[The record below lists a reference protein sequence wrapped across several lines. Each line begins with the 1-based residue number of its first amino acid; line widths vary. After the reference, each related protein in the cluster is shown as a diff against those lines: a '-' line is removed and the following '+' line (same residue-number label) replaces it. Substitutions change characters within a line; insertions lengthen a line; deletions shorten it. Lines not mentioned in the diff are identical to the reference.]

1 MIKPKITVVTS
12 SYWRP
17 DFLRRCIQS
26 VQKQSFEDYEHIIVS
41 DHDPFTKAVCDEFK
55 DDSRIRFVEITEPY
69 IYNLGAISFNT
80 GIQMANSDYICYAL
94 DDDLLYENH
103 LLEHYNYLK
112 RNELASVM
120 SGEEEL
126 QFSPP
131 DDNAANILSHSFDML
146 RNHDNKISGYA
157 DVLVLSHTKQIGLDK
172 KWMTQQELGGQWED
186 NVFMRGLGSIGTI
199 DCPTALKLQW
209 GGISKRD
216 TKGVD
221 SDYYNLLMDKL
232 VEDPTEPSGYKLVAD
247 SPYAY
252 PQFKDTLYG

>member
-131 DDNAANILSHSFDML
+131 DDNAANILSH
-146 RNHDNKISGYA
+146 
-157 DVLVLSHTKQIGLDK
+157 
-172 KWMTQQELGGQWED
+172 
-186 NVFMRGLGSIGTI
+186 
-199 DCPTALKLQW
+199 
-209 GGISKRD
+209 
-216 TKGVD
+216 
-221 SDYYNLLMDKL
+221 
-232 VEDPTEPSGYKLVAD
+232 
-247 SPYAY
+247 
-252 PQFKDTLYG
+252 